1 VLSSLF
7 IAFVKEQLTKTI
19 FTKLLL
25 AFLLFSNFVVS
36 IWQFILRG
44 RDFILIFNI
53 KDIIKKG
60 VPEKKSPPLKITCH
74 FYVDVFSFFSYFV
87 ISYSTVIIYLK

>member
-1 VLSSLF
+1 M
-7 IAFVKEQLTKTI
+7 KWNKH
-19 FTKLLL
+19 
-25 AFLLFSNFVVS
+25 

-60 VPEKKSPPLKITCH
+60 VPEKKSLPLKITCH
-74 FYVDVFSFFSYFV
+74 ILYNFFKTNQNR
-87 ISYSTVIIYLK
+87 IQHDLI